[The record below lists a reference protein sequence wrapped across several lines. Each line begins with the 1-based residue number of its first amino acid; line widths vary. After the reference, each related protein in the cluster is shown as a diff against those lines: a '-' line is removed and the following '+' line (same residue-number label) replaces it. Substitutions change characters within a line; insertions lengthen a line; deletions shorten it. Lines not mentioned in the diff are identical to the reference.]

1 MENPIQTEL
10 ILKEDVRRLLDDF
23 AGLMKLRAVFFSAD
37 GKIIERGR
45 NAECSAFCRFM
56 QERRFGVAACTAL
69 DREKQRE
76 CLAAKKILTYRCHAG
91 LGEIIAPVLFL
102 EEVAGFLVI
111 GQFRMDDQIPSC
123 IQSREENDAYFAL
136 PLFAGEELR
145 NLEHMVQ
152 VLLEY
157 IVSKEL
163 VGYPRDLRMFKLQQ
177 YIDRHLT
184 ETLTLANAARAVACS
199 ESTLTHYLKERYQT
213 CFSRIVMKKRIQK
226 AQKILSEHPEW
237 TLSVVADASGFESSF
252 YFCRVF
258 KELCGMTPGEYRKKR

>member
-23 AGLMKLRAVFFSAD
+23 AGLMKLRAVFFSTD

-45 NAECSAFCRFM
+45 NAECSAFCRLM
-56 QERRFGVAACTAL
+56 QEKRFGVSACVAL

-76 CLAAKKILTYRCHAG
+76 CLAVKKILSYRCHAG

-111 GQFRMDDQIPSC
+111 GQFRLDDKLPPGI
-123 IQSREENDAYFAL
+123 RKKEEIDAYFDL

-163 VGYPRDLRMFKLQQ
+163 VGYPRDLRMFRLQQ
-177 YIDRHLT
+177 YIDRHLA
-184 ETLTLANAARAVACS
+184 ETLTLANAARAVSCS
-199 ESTLTHYLKERYQT
+199 ESTLTHYLKARYQS
-213 CFSRIVMKKRIQK
+213 CFSHIVMKKRIQK
-226 AQKILSEHPEW
+226 AKSLLAEHPEW
-237 TLSVVADASGFESSF
+237 TLSVVADAVGFESSF

-258 KELCGMTPGEYRKKR
+258 KELCGMTPGEFRKKR